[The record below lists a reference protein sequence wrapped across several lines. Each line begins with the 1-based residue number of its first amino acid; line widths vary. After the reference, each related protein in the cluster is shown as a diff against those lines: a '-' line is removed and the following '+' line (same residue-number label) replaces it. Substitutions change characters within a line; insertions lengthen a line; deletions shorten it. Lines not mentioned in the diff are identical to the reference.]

1 MPNDP
6 ATSSPA
12 RDATVYG
19 PPKPHERLAGLCPDT
34 TQRSLLHWLSRY
46 DGPALKPPNLGLTYL
61 VAAAVAYLPVFSA
74 VVLSR
79 QPLWAEGTGALPFLR
94 DWGFACGLLISF
106 PALLLLFITDERR
119 LCESLRQVGEDGVIE
134 PLAIESSTLTTG
146 WARTFRN
153 VNLVSQTT
161 GILLGVTLGLLTL
174 RQYGLHPAN
183 SWIAAGGTLSP
194 VGITYGFGVS
204 LLYAMVIIYVVRC
217 VTIAC
222 FLRGLVRSTHL
233 RLVPFH
239 PDQCGGL
246 RPVGELGLRNQ
257 YTLTILGLNIVVL
270 FLVWGTHQHK
280 DESIRT
286 ILLLGASAYLVLGP
300 VVFMAPLLPFRG
312 AMIRAKRE
320 WSSEVA
326 GLLRTQFDELR
337 RSITA
342 GQIAA
347 EDEQKIDRL
356 RKLGTVIDELP
367 VWPFDYK
374 TLRTFATAYV
384 VPAGLSILGGLVQ
397 YAIPWLQKL

>member
-1 MPNDP
+1 MPNDL

-12 RDATVYG
+12 RNATVYG
-19 PPKPHERLAGLCPDT
+19 PPKPDERLAGLCPDT
-34 TQRSLLHWLSRY
+34 TQRSLLHWLARY
-46 DGPALKPPNLGLTYL
+46 DGPALKPANLGLTYL
-61 VAAAVAYLPVFSA
+61 AAAAVAYLPVFTA
-74 VVLSR
+74 MVLSR
-79 QPLWAEGTGALPFLR
+79 RPLWAEETQALPFLR
-94 DWGFACGLLISF
+94 DWGFACGMLISF
-106 PALLLLFITDERR
+106 PSLFLLFITDERR
-119 LCESLRQVGEDGVIE
+119 LCESLQQVGKDGVIE
-134 PLAIESSTLTTG
+134 PSAEPSTVTTA

-161 GILLGVTLGLLTL
+161 GIVLGVTLGWLILQL
-174 RQYGLHPAN
+174 YRLHPEH
-183 SWIAAGGTLSP
+183 SWIAPDGKLSS

-204 LLYAMVIIYVVRC
+204 LLLAMVLIYVVRC
-217 VTIAC
+217 VTIAY
-222 FLRGLVRSTHL
+222 FLRALVRSTHL

-257 YTLTILGLNIVVL
+257 YTLTILGLNIVAL

-286 ILLLGASAYLVLGP
+286 ILLLGASAYLVFGP

-337 RSITA
+337 RSISA
-342 GQIAA
+342 GRIAA

-374 TLRTFATAYV
+374 TLRTFATVYV
-384 VPAGLSILGGLVQ
+384 GPAVLSILGSLVQ
-397 YAIPWLQKL
+397 YAIPLLQKT